1 MSTLIG
7 QCLSLLK
14 NPGAGGYPFMYG
26 PRGSKHATPV
36 KLGTRLRDSLLGTKR
51 YHLSTATTAAA
62 AMYAFNVEHPVEEL
76 LHMSRPPFDQLWLEW
91 PVAAQHSGVGLEA
104 AADAPE
110 LTGVMLYK
118 DQKLP
123 NRYWITTVSPLI
135 EGPIKE
141 VFVSPVSIV
150 FDVAAPIVDGEY
162 EEDRIFLRHCL
173 NNLPMVIT
181 SRNKDDGHMETKTID
196 TQAAE
201 QILMATLLGGGE
213 TIWDETTGSAKL
225 FELTKYA
232 RWALTPHFG
241 KHFQSEMLA
250 LAADKDAFKSLG
262 VAVSKAI
269 TETSGMFRFCIS
281 ATALLQRKQYVKSVD
296 MRPNAPRPDEADV
309 RNTVKH
315 LSPNYQFVEMQ
326 VPHTVFIREIQ
337 GGDFEAR
344 QRCRHEVAGH
354 YCESHRVGDPNCHHV
369 FTAQSNT
376 REVCLLC
383 GSKRWW
389 RKSHERGNSAFGV
402 KERASRLVLSA
413 MK

>member
-26 PRGSKHATPV
+26 PRGTKHATPI
-36 KLGTRLRDSLLGTKR
+36 KLGTRLRDSLLGSKR
-51 YHLSTATTAAA
+51 YHLSSATTAAA
-62 AMYAFNVEHPVEEL
+62 AMYAFNVEHPVEDL
-76 LHMSRPPFDQLWLEW
+76 LHKARPPFDQVWLEW

-110 LTGVMLYK
+110 LTGVMMYK
-118 DQKLP
+118 DQNHP
-123 NRYWITTVSPLI
+123 DRYWITTVAPLI
-135 EGPIKE
+135 EGSVKE
-141 VFVSPVSIV
+141 VFASPVSIV
-150 FDVAAPIVDGEY
+150 FDVANPIVEGEY

-173 NNLPMVIT
+173 NDLPMVIT
-181 SRNKDDGHMETKTID
+181 SRNKNSGDMETKTID
-196 TQAAE
+196 AYAAE
-201 QILMATLLGGGE
+201 QIFHATLLGGGE
-213 TIWDETTGSAKL
+213 TIWDETSGTENL

-232 RWALTPHFG
+232 RWALTPCYG
-241 KHFQSEMLA
+241 KHFQAEMLA
-250 LAADKDAFKSLG
+250 LSSDKDAFKSLG
-262 VAVSKAI
+262 VAVSKAM
-269 TETSGMFRFCIS
+269 TETSGMFRFCVS
-281 ATALLQRKQYVKSVD
+281 ATAMLHNKKYVTTLD
-296 MRPNAPRPDEADV
+296 MRANTPRPNETDV

-326 VPHTVFIREIQ
+326 VPHTVFIRDVQ
-337 GGDFEAR
+337 GTNFETR
-344 QRCRHEVAGH
+344 ERCRHEVAGH

-389 RKSHERGNSAFGV
+389 RKSHERGNSVVGV

-413 MK
+413 TR